1 MNRIFKRG
9 LLSVVMAGI
18 MAGFP
23 LHAATVP
30 VPGFYY
36 PQLLGGGNTVT
47 ANTVTFTLDATAE
60 KLALVFCVPAS
71 GDIAGIDFHTGT
83 VTTSDTLYGIMTTVD
98 GSGDPTTD
106 LYGGMSTGTVSSLA
120 TNTSYFITFATPA
133 TAVRGDLVAAVIG
146 FDSYVAGN
154 LQIRAMSS
162 QASAFPY
169 SDHFTA
175 SWAKSGSNI
184 VSIGVRYSDGSYYHI
199 PGTFPFG
206 DRTTT
211 ITYGGGS
218 TPDEYSLYFAIPFDC
233 KVGGFS
239 VMASFAAGTSVL
251 AKLYDS
257 DGAIVLS
264 TTTIDTDQ
272 YSGTIAYNYIPFT
285 SDIALSSGTAY
296 RMSFAP
302 QSAGGS
308 GIILAYQQFASTSA
322 VKQVTGFDGTVYQST
337 RTNSGTWGEN
347 TLVRPI
353 IHMYVTEISGGASG
367 GGGKSM
373 FLMD

>member
-1 MNRIFKRG
+1 MNRLFKNG
-9 LLSVVMAGI
+9 LLAVVMAGI
-18 MAGFP
+18 MAGLP

-36 PQLLGGGNTVT
+36 PQLLGGGSAVT
-47 ANTVTFTLDATAE
+47 ANTVTYTLDATAE
-60 KLALVFCVPAS
+60 KVALVFRIPAS
-71 GDIAGIDFHTGT
+71 GDIEGIDFHTGT

-98 GSGDPTTD
+98 GSGDPTTT

-120 TNTSYFITFATPA
+120 ANTSYFITFATPA

-154 LQIRAMSS
+154 LQIRAESS
-162 QASAFPY
+162 QASTFPY
-169 SDHFTA
+169 QDHFTA
-175 SWAKSGSNI
+175 SWAKSGTTH
-184 VSIGVRYSDGSYYHI
+184 VSIGVRYSDGSYHLI

-206 DRTTT
+206 ERTTT

-233 KVGGFS
+233 EVGGFA
-239 VMASFAAGTSVL
+239 VMASFAAGTTVL

-257 DGAIVLS
+257 DGTTVLS

-272 YSGTIAYNYIPFT
+272 YSGVVAYNYIPFS
-285 SDIALSSGTAY
+285 SDIAISSGTSY

-302 QSAGGS
+302 QSAGGT
-308 GIILAYQQFASTSA
+308 GIVLTYQQFATAAA
-322 VKQVTGFDGTVYQST
+322 VEQATGFDGTVYQST
-337 RTNSGTWGEN
+337 RTNSGTWGQN

-353 IHMYVTEISGGASG
+353 IHMFVTEISGGASG
-367 GGGKSM
+367 GGAKSM
-373 FLMD
+373 FFME